1 MCVHTVRKGIDM
13 MKPTRTL
20 LLAALIGLTTACTG
34 PGYKA
39 DLPLDKR
46 FPYQQVTLILGGKV
60 GTYNCYVDH
69 EQQSLYLCDE
79 IVKGAPKDAKPL
91 PDSWTVVPPEYKR
104 VQ

>member
-1 MCVHTVRKGIDM
+1 MQLVNV
-13 MKPTRTL
+13 
-20 LLAALIGLTTACTG
+20 LIGLVSLAVVGCVG
-34 PGYKA
+34 PGYNKA
-39 DLPLDKR
+39 QALHER

-69 EQQSLYLCDE
+69 AQQSLYLCDE
-79 IVKGAPKDAKPL
+79 IVKGAPKNEKPL

>member
-1 MCVHTVRKGIDM
+1 MIRGTSMRLQSV
-13 MKPTRTL
+13 
-20 LLAALIGLTTACTG
+20 LIGLAVMGLVGCLG

-39 DLPLDKR
+39 ELPLNKR

>member
-13 MKPTRTL
+13 MKPMHML
-20 LLAALIGLTTACTG
+20 LLGAVAVLTTACTG

-39 DLPLDKR
+39 DQPLDKR

-91 PDSWTVVPPEYKR
+91 PDSWTVVPEYKR